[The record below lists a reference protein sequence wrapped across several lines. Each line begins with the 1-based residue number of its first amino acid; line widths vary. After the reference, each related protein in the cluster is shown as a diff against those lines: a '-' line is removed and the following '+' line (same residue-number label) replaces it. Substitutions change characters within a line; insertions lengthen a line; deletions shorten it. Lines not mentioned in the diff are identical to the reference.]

1 MKNGPDKRRMKELI
15 AVLRRR
21 VWGLERELVIM
32 AACPDIHRFEI
43 GLQPYLHEMKEIS
56 ARNQTIPDQL

>member
-1 MKNGPDKRRMKELI
+1 MNNGPDKRRMKELI

-32 AACPDIHRFEI
+32 VKCPDIERFEI
-43 GLQPYLHEMKEIS
+43 GLQPYLREMREIS
-56 ARNQTIPDQL
+56 ARNQDDT